1 MIPLFQKLY
10 DQDILVNALMDRSIG
25 HIPLLRSREI
35 PLMTDLS
42 RPAYQRFSAAFVFGV
57 LFSIN
62 GWTLK
67 DRFFSI
73 TSTL

>member
-42 RPAYQRFSAAFVFGV
+42 PRHLMLHLR
-57 LFSIN
+57 LH
-62 GWTLK
+62 
-67 DRFFSI
+67 
-73 TSTL
+73 